1 MHSSFAWDR
10 QVGPAV
16 LQHYLPDMPSTHD
29 RNLTGLPTRSD
40 LSRFD
45 SAGKPQRGQ
54 IQRATITINFLSF
67 FFKKKD
73 FVNKLYS

>member
-45 SAGKPQRGQ
+45 SAGKPQTGPDSTGHHNHQ
-54 IQRATITINFLSF
+54 FSF
-67 FFKKKD
+67 FFLKKKE
-73 FVNKLYS
+73 FVHKLYS